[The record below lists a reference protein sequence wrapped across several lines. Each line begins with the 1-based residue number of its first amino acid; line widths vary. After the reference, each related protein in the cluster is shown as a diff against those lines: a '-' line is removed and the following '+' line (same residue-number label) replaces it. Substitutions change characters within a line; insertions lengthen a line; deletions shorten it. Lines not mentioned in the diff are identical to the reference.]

1 MSALLLEARGVRHA
15 FGRTQ
20 VLDGVSLE
28 LRPGRLVVVAGPN
41 GAGKTTLLRVLAGTL
56 RADAGELRL
65 AGVSHSE
72 LSRREVAQRLA
83 VVPQDSHVPFP
94 FRVREMVALGRAPFL
109 GPFGREAPS
118 DVALT
123 ERALAELELQA
134 LAERAYPSLSGG
146 EKQRVLLARAL
157 AQGVST
163 WLLDEPTAHMDLGHR
178 LHCWEWLRAW
188 LAAAPG
194 RGCLLVTHDLVL
206 ASRFADELVLLERGR
221 VAAHGTPAQVLTP
234 ARIAS
239 VYGVEARVGT
249 DEDGRL
255 LLSLVRSLRVARG
268 QDPPGNIR

>member
-1 MSALLLEARGVRHA
+1 VCHA
-15 FGRTQ
+15 FGHTQ
-20 VLDGVSLE
+20 VLAGVELE

-56 RADAGELRL
+56 RPNLGEVLLRGVTL
-65 AGVSHSE
+65 AN
-72 LSRREVAQRLA
+72 LSRKEVARRLA
-83 VVPQDSHVPFP
+83 VVPQESHVPFP

-109 GPFGREAPS
+109 GPLGREAPS
-118 DVALT
+118 DLALT
-123 ERALAELELQA
+123 EQALAELDLLA

-157 AQGVST
+157 AQSVST

-178 LHCWEWLRAW
+178 LQSWEWLRVW
-188 LAAAPG
+188 LAAAPD

-206 ASRFADELVLLERGR
+206 AARFADELVLLARGR
-221 VAAHGTPAQVLTP
+221 VAAHGTPADVLTP

-239 VYGVEARVGT
+239 VYGVEARVSK

-255 LLSLVRSLRVARG
+255 MLSPVRSLAAARG
-268 QDPPGNIR
+268 RDPSGNIR

>member
-1 MSALLLEARGVRHA
+1 VTEALLAARGVSHA
-15 FGRTQ
+15 FGRAR
-20 VLDGVSLE
+20 VLDDVSLE

-56 RADAGELRL
+56 RQDAGDVQLGGVSL
-65 AGVSHSE
+65 AG
-72 LSRREVAQRLA
+72 LSRRDVAQRLA
-83 VVPQDSHVPFP
+83 VVPQDSSVPFP

-118 DVALT
+118 DVATT
-123 ERALAELELQA
+123 ERALAELDLLP

-157 AQGVST
+157 AQGVPT

-188 LAAAPG
+188 LIASPG

-234 ARIAS
+234 ERIAS
-239 VYGVEARVGT
+239 VYGVEARVAT

-255 LLSLVRSLRVARG
+255 MLSLVRSLASARG
-268 QDPPGNIR
+268 QDPPENIR

>member
-1 MSALLLEARGVRHA
+1 MSAPLLAARDLRHA
-15 FGRTQ
+15 FGRAP
-20 VLDGVSLE
+20 VLAGVELE

-56 RADAGELRL
+56 RPDSGEVRL
-65 AGVSHSE
+65 GDDSLAN
-72 LSRREVAQRLA
+72 LSRREVARRLA
-83 VVPQDSHVPFP
+83 VVPQESHVPFP

-109 GPFGREAPS
+109 GPLGREASS

-123 ERALAELELQA
+123 EQALAELDLQA

-206 ASRFADELVLLERGR
+206 AARFADELVLLARGL
-221 VAAHGTPAQVLTP
+221 VVAHGAPAEVLTP

-239 VYGVEARVGT
+239 VYGVEARVSE
-249 DEDGRL
+249 DQDGRL
-255 LLSLVRSLRVARG
+255 MLSLVRSLPTDRG
-268 QDPPGNIR
+268 RDPAGNIR

>member
-1 MSALLLEARGVRHA
+1 MSESLLAARGVHHA
-15 FGRTQ
+15 FARAA
-20 VLDGVSLE
+20 VLSGVDLE
-28 LRPGRLVVVAGPN
+28 LLPGRLVVVVGPN

-56 RADAGELRL
+56 QPDAGEVRL
-65 AGVSHSE
+65 AGVSLAA
-72 LSRREVAQRLA
+72 LSRREVARRLA
-83 VVPQDSHVPFP
+83 VVPQESYVPFP

-109 GPFGREAPS
+109 GPFGREAPG

-123 ERALAELELQA
+123 DRALAELELEA

-157 AQGVST
+157 AQDVTT

-178 LHCWEWLRAW
+178 LHCWEWLRTW
-188 LAAAPG
+188 LAAAPE

-206 ASRFADELVLLERGR
+206 AARFADELVLLERGR
-221 VAAHGTPAQVLTP
+221 IAARGTPEEVLTP

-239 VYGVEARVGT
+239 VYGVEARVRR

-255 LLSLVRSLRVARG
+255 ALSPLRSIPGARK
-268 QDPPGNIR
+268 QDPARNIR

>member
-1 MSALLLEARGVRHA
+1 MSGDLLEARGVSHA
-15 FGRTQ
+15 FGHTR
-20 VLDGVSLE
+20 VLDDVSLA

-56 RADAGELRL
+56 RADEGAVELG
-65 AGVSHSE
+65 GVSHDE
-72 LSRREVAQRLA
+72 LTRRDVAQRLA

-109 GPFGREAPS
+109 GPFGREAAS
-118 DVALT
+118 DRALT
-123 ERALAELELQA
+123 EHALAELDLQA

-157 AQGVST
+157 AQGVPT

-221 VAAHGTPAQVLTP
+221 VAAQGAPAEVLTP

-255 LLSLVRSLRVARG
+255 LLSLVRSLRPARG
-268 QDPPGNIR
+268 QDPPENIR